1 MNTRGCDA
9 VNAADEIHYT
19 WTKKKRVD
27 LFKMTVALISFVI
40 SVIILS
46 GIVEDTPLSREV
58 LMVSFSGVF
67 LLTML
72 ILMNRGEATYQL
84 FFDGIHLKYTI
95 QDKSAAQTQPVMLE
109 QLKYE
114 PFIQSMNIQCAIPYS
129 SIERVIW
136 KKSQQ
141 LILVEAM
148 HRRYMEIEVDCLEA
162 PLKDQIFA
170 QLKSLIE

>member
-1 MNTRGCDA
+1 
-9 VNAADEIHYT
+9 
-19 WTKKKRVD
+19 
-27 LFKMTVALISFVI
+27 
-40 SVIILS
+40 
-46 GIVEDTPLSREV
+46 
-58 LMVSFSGVF
+58 
-67 LLTML
+67 
-72 ILMNRGEATYQL
+72 MNRGEATYQL

>member
-72 ILMNRGEATYQL
+72 IL
-84 FFDGIHLKYTI
+84 
-95 QDKSAAQTQPVMLE
+95 
-109 QLKYE
+109 
-114 PFIQSMNIQCAIPYS
+114 
-129 SIERVIW
+129 
-136 KKSQQ
+136 
-141 LILVEAM
+141 
-148 HRRYMEIEVDCLEA
+148 
-162 PLKDQIFA
+162 
-170 QLKSLIE
+170 